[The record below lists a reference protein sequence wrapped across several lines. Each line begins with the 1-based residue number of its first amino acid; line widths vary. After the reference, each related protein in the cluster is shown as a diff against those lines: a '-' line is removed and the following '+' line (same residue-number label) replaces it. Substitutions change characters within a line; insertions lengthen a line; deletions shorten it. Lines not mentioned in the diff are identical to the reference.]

1 MYRETVLVTG
11 GAGYIGS
18 TVCAELLK
26 TGREVVVVDNF
37 CHGHRAALPE
47 EAIVVED
54 DVQNTAHMTEIM
66 RQYEVKAVLHFAAFI
81 EAGESMRD
89 PGLFFHNNS
98 FGALSIMR
106 AMVKAEV
113 KNLIFSSTAA
123 VYGNP
128 LKIPITEEES
138 LKPINAYGESKL
150 LVERMLGWFR
160 DIHGF
165 KTARLR
171 YFNAAGNTPERGEDH
186 HPESHLIPLV
196 LQAALGQRPHIA
208 IFGTD
213 YDTPDGTCV
222 RDYVHILDLAQ
233 AHILAL
239 EALENSGSVVKG
251 DGDLVYNLGSGHGF
265 SVREVIEAVREV
277 TGIDFKVVEQA
288 RRPGDPAFL
297 TASSDKV
304 CRELG
309 WKPKYDNIKDL
320 VSSAWAWKKE
330 HPNGYED

>member
-37 CHGHRAALPE
+37 CHGHRAALPK

-222 RDYVHILDLAQ
+222 RDYVNVVDLAN

-239 EALENSGSVVKG
+239 KYLEKG
-251 DGDLVYNLGSGHGF
+251 GETNFFNIGTNNGNT
-265 SVREVIEAVREV
+265 VREIFDACEKT
-277 TGIDFKVVEQA
+277 TGKKIALDVKP
-288 RRPGDPAFL
+288 RRAGDPATL
-297 TASSDKV
+297 VADNTKAKNI
-304 CRELG
+304 LG
-309 WKPKYDNIKDL
+309 WTPNHTLMDSIKTAYDWEVKLQNK
-320 VSSAWAWKKE
+320 
-330 HPNGYED
+330 